1 MDVWKTMQSH
11 GSQLYGIIVHATYSS
26 SHTHAL
32 TSNSENKLPPMLY
45 VLFLMNEERSSMLV
59 PGLPFSM
66 SE

>member
-1 MDVWKTMQSH
+1 MHM
-11 GSQLYGIIVHATYSS
+11 HATYSS
-26 SHTHAL
+26 CHTHAL

-45 VLFLMNEERSSMLV
+45 LLFLMNEERSSMLV

>member
-1 MDVWKTMQSH
+1 MEEDEISWVTAVWWV
-11 GSQLYGIIVHATYSS
+11 VHATYSS
-26 SHTHAL
+26 CNTHAL

-45 VLFLMNEERSSMLV
+45 LLFLMNEERSSMLV